1 MRGQGMVDCA
11 LRNSVDGGEM
21 TNTDYVVVL
30 ICAGVGVCA
39 WAWGMVRV
47 SQIRDKRERAEIRR
61 WLREREIK

>member
-1 MRGQGMVDCA
+1 
-11 LRNSVDGGEM
+11 M

-30 ICAGVGVCA
+30 ICAGVGVCG

-47 SQIRDKRERAEIRR
+47 SQMRDKRERAEIRR